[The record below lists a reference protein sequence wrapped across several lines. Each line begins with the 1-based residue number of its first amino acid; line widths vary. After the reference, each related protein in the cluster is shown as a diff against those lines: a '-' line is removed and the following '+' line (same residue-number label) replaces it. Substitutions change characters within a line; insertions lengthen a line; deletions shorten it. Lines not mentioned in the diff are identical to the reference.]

1 MPTYVYECKKCETV
15 FEAEQRMSDDPLT
28 NCKSCGAKKSLRRL
42 IQPTAILF
50 KGSGFYH
57 TDNAPTKKES
67 SEKKESESSEVSAD
81 PPASGGDDSASTPP
95 AKDDD

>member
-15 FEAEQRMSDDPLT
+15 FEAEQRMSDDPLSD
-28 NCKSCGAKKSLRRL
+28 CESCGAKKSLRRL

-57 TDNAPTKKES
+57 TDNAPAKKEA
-67 SEKKESESSEVSAD
+67 SESSAD
-81 PPASGGDDSASTPP
+81 PPASGGDDGACNPP
-95 AKDDD
+95 AKEDE

>member
-1 MPTYVYECKKCETV
+1 MPTYVYECKKCEKV

-57 TDNAPTKKES
+57 TDNAPAKKEASDGASDS
-67 SEKKESESSEVSAD
+67 SKSC
-81 PPASGGDDSASTPP
+81 GDDCACNPP
-95 AKDDD
+95 AKDDK